1 MVSVLAWL
9 HVLVVQFSL
18 LVAAKVAPS
27 SLHKG
32 SSPIPVLAKSARLTE
47 SADFARATKSGL
59 RFSTP
64 NFVGYLYPTQLDQ
77 PARAG
82 LIISKN
88 VGGSVTRHRIAR
100 QIRHTLREIYPQL
113 PTGGL
118 LVIRALNSAD
128 AADVSQ
134 EVTKI
139 VGQLL
144 KKFSEKVEQK

>member
-1 MVSVLAWL
+1 M
-9 HVLVVQFSL
+9 
-18 LVAAKVAPS
+18 
-27 SLHKG
+27 
-32 SSPIPVLAKSARLTE
+32 LAKSARLTE

-59 RFSTP
+59 RFSTL
-64 NFVGYLYPTQLDQ
+64 NFVGYLYPTQLAQ

-100 QIRHTLREIYPQL
+100 QVRHTLREIYPQL
-113 PTGGL
+113 PNGGL
-118 LVIRALNSAD
+118 LVIRALNSAHDAD
-128 AADVSQ
+128 AAQ
-134 EVTKI
+134 EITKI

>member
-1 MVSVLAWL
+1 M
-9 HVLVVQFSL
+9 
-18 LVAAKVAPS
+18 
-27 SLHKG
+27 
-32 SSPIPVLAKSARLTE
+32 LAKSARLTE

-59 RFSTP
+59 RYSTP

-100 QIRHTLREIYPQL
+100 QARHTLRELYPQL

-118 LVIRALNSAD
+118 LVIRALNSAQS
-128 AADVSQ
+128 ANSAQ

-139 VGQLL
+139 VGELL

>member
-1 MVSVLAWL
+1 M
-9 HVLVVQFSL
+9 
-18 LVAAKVAPS
+18 
-27 SLHKG
+27 
-32 SSPIPVLAKSARLTE
+32 LAKSARLTE

-59 RFSTP
+59 RFSTQ
-64 NFVGYLYPTQLDQ
+64 NFVGYLYPTNLDQ

-88 VGGSVTRHRIAR
+88 VGGSVTRHKIAR
-100 QIRHTLREIYPQL
+100 KIRHTFRELYPQL

-118 LVIRALNSAD
+118 LVVRALNSANN
-128 AADVSQ
+128 ADVAE

-144 KKFSEKVEQK
+144 KKLSEKVNQK